1 MCSTATVAGCCCRLS
16 SRCCWSGPEGM
27 RGAGLGSQSRSFVE
41 REHPAR
47 RKGSLQD
54 RLLEPAWGAAVAGAL
69 DREGGALGWG
79 ADKRGGELV
88 AGCPAQGQDERISLQ
103 HPLELGRE
111 DVVKSHRAGGG

>member
-16 SRCCWSGPEGM
+16 SRCCWSGTTGMRAAVGTARVAEGL

-41 REHPAR
+41 R
-47 RKGSLQD
+47 
-54 RLLEPAWGAAVAGAL
+54 AWGAAVAGAL

-88 AGCPAQGQDERISLQ
+88 AGRPAQGQDERISLQ